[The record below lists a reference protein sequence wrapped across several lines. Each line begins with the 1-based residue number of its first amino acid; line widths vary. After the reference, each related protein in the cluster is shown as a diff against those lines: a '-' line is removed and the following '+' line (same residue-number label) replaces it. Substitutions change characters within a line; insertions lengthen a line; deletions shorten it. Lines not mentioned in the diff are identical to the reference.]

1 MPRPST
7 TILLALTLAGLT
19 GLAACE
25 QKKTEPVVDAKPA
38 ESKPAETKPV
48 EAPKPAEAPKP
59 EAPKP
64 AETKPAEPAKEPEVS
79 KPAPVTTADGLVIED
94 LVVGTGKE
102 CPKGA
107 TVTIHYRGT
116 LTDGKEFDSSY
127 SRNQKATFPLDQL
140 IKGWQEGIPGM
151 KVGGKRKLTIPYQLA
166 YGEAGRP
173 PVIPPKATLIFD
185 IELFDVK

>member
-1 MPRPST
+1 MPRPVT
-7 TILLALTLAGLT
+7 TILLALTLAGVA

-25 QKKTEPVVDAKPA
+25 QAKPVA
-38 ESKPAETKPV
+38 NA
-48 EAPKPAEAPKP
+48 
-59 EAPKP
+59 KP
-64 AETKPAEPAKEPEVS
+64 AETKPAEAPKPAETTPTPTKEPEVS

-116 LTDGKEFDSSY
+116 LTDGTEFDSSY
-127 SRNQKATFPLDQL
+127 KRNEKATFPLNNL